1 VNQELTV
8 AASRDARALSEPLL
22 PSSTGTGTGRTPH
35 VGPQLDFP
43 TLVRIAKEWKWL
55 ILAAAALGVAGGIV
69 WSMLTTPEY
78 RARVVLEVN
87 PPSVEVFDEEE
98 GSPAS
103 QGSNIY
109 SIVATQ
115 VGLLNSRT
123 LAERVAQD
131 LNLANDRSFVPAGP
145 SPEDRLKIATAK
157 VAGGLAVTTPEEGN
171 LISYTYTGTSPTA
184 VANVANGVADAFI
197 NSSLQRRF
205 ESSAYA
211 RRFLERQIAKTRTD
225 LERSERQLVAYA
237 QAEGILTVGGSG
249 GEGSA
254 GDQSGNSLQGD
265 SLASIN
271 KALAEAV
278 ARRVSAEGAYREARS
293 SGPTQEVNASTAG
306 MRQSRAA
313 LEAEYQ
319 DKRTLMKPD
328 HPDMLSLRSRI
339 SELESQINRESAQ
352 VSGGRSNS
360 LGQEYRAA
368 LGAERALQARVAQL
382 KGSVLNLRGRSVRY
396 NILQREVDTNRG
408 LYDALLQ
415 RYKQIGVAGGVGTS
429 PVSIVD
435 RAEVPGGPF
444 KPNLPFNV
452 LAGLLIGLAVGGGS
466 ALGLEFLNDTVKTRE
481 DVRTKLALACLG
493 AVPKRAGKGS
503 FVEDIKDPSS
513 GVSEAYSTIAASL
526 RFTTES
532 GTPKAI
538 MVTSTSAAEGKS
550 STALALAQNFARR
563 GSRVLLID
571 TDLRKPSF
579 KVPNDEQGITKLLTN
594 HEDLTAHVVPTQFDK
609 LWLLPCGPL
618 PPNPADLLSTG
629 RFKAIVEEAGS
640 HFDQVIIDAPPVLGL
655 ADAPLMAAAVVN
667 VLFAVESGK
676 ARTRAA
682 VEAINRL
689 EAAGAHILGAVLTK
703 ANEKEGGY
711 EYYSYRYGKLQD
723 QRGDRIVMISNQP
736 EA

>member
-1 VNQELTV
+1 
-8 AASRDARALSEPLL
+8 
-22 PSSTGTGTGRTPH
+22 
-35 VGPQLDFP
+35 
-43 TLVRIAKEWKWL
+43 
-55 ILAAAALGVAGGIV
+55 
-69 WSMLTTPEY
+69 
-78 RARVVLEVN
+78 
-87 PPSVEVFDEEE
+87 
-98 GSPAS
+98 
-103 QGSNIY
+103 
-109 SIVATQ
+109 
-115 VGLLNSRT
+115 
-123 LAERVAQD
+123 
-131 LNLANDRSFVPAGP
+131 
-145 SPEDRLKIATAK
+145 
-157 VAGGLAVTTPEEGN
+157 
-171 LISYTYTGTSPTA
+171 
-184 VANVANGVADAFI
+184 
-197 NSSLQRRF
+197 
-205 ESSAYA
+205 
-211 RRFLERQIAKTRTD
+211 
-225 LERSERQLVAYA
+225 
-237 QAEGILTVGGSG
+237 
-249 GEGSA
+249 
-254 GDQSGNSLQGD
+254 
-265 SLASIN
+265 
-271 KALAEAV
+271 V